1 MILLKKLIAFFSS
14 LKLTVFLLGLSMVLV
29 FLGTLDQIHY
39 GIHETQR
46 RYFQSFFVIWYPMGP
61 YDTSR
66 WAALGFPLPAGYIL
80 GPLLFVN
87 LIVAQV
93 TRFRPTWKKSGIF
106 FIHSGLILLLISEF
120 ITQITAVERQMWL
133 DEGGTR
139 NWAETY
145 LENELVLIERTEP
158 GLDTV
163 YALDAENLYGGKWI
177 ENDKL
182 PVRIYVE
189 TFLPNAS
196 IRHIGPNESLRPQS
210 THGLAPDM
218 GLFAEWRP
226 KTYAENEVN
235 TATAIVHLYQDEEN
249 LGSWM
254 ISNIFAEGDERFYPQ
269 TFTLGDH
276 VYEIALRFKRTYYP
290 FSLTL
295 HEFHHDRYPGTDI
308 PKNFAS
314 LVTVT
319 DPEIG
324 VERQQL
330 IYMNNPLRY
339 EGHTFYQASFANQ
352 DTSSMLQVVR
362 NPGWTLPYISVTLVG
377 IGLTL
382 QFCMSLWFSRARRAA
397 R

>member
-1 MILLKKLIAFFSS
+1 MTPIRGFLTLFSS
-14 LKLTVFLLGLSMVLV
+14 LKLTVVLLGLSLLLV
-29 FLGTLDQIHY
+29 FFGTLDQIHY

-46 RYFQSFFVIWYPMGP
+46 RYFRSFFVIWYPLGP
-61 YDTSR
+61 YSTSN

-87 LIVAQV
+87 LLVAQI
-93 TRFRPTWKKSGIF
+93 TRFKLSWKKSGIF
-106 FIHSGLILLLISEF
+106 IIHTGLILLLISEL
-120 ITQITAVERQMWL
+120 ITQITAEERQMWL

-139 NWAETY
+139 NWAESY
-145 LENELVLIERTEP
+145 LENELVIIERTEP
-158 GLDTV
+158 NLDTV
-163 YALDAENLYGGKWI
+163 FALDAEGLYGGKWI
-177 ENDKL
+177 ENEKL

-226 KTYAENEVN
+226 KTYKENEVN
-235 TATAIVHLYQDEEN
+235 TATALIHVYDGEN
-249 LGSWM
+249 KLGSWLV
-254 ISNIFAEGDERFYPQ
+254 SNIFAEGDERFYPQ
-269 TFTLGDH
+269 TFTIDDT
-276 VYEIALRFKRTYYP
+276 VYEVWLRFKRTYYP

-295 HEFHHDRYPGTDI
+295 HEFRHDRYPGTDI
-308 PKNFAS
+308 PKNFSS

-319 DPEIG
+319 DPELG
-324 VERQQL
+324 VEREQL
-330 IYMNNPLRY
+330 IYMNHPLRY

-362 NPGWTLPYISVTLVG
+362 NPGWTLPYISVAMVG

-382 QFCMSLWFSRARRAA
+382 QFCMSLYYSRFRRAN